1 MPVFYI
7 FYQAGV
13 YLFPNQFFKDDRFS
27 PDGFPIRRFSFYVL
41 IDSGLLRITFDQT
54 IPP

>member
-7 FYQAGV
+7 FYQAEV

-27 PDGFPIRRFSFYVL
+27 PENL
-41 IDSGLLRITFDQT
+41 Q
-54 IPP
+54 